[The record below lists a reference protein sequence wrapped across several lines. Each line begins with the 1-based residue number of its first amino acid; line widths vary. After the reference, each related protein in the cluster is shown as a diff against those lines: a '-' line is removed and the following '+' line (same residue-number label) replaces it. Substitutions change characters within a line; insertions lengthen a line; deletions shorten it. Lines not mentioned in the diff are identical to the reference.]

1 MKYILIIMLTLLSA
15 QTFANDCVNGKC
27 NVRSKNPVTIVTNK
41 VIKPVK
47 TFVYNGCKN
56 GKCSLRK

>member
-1 MKYILIIMLTLLSA
+1 MLTLLSA

>member
-1 MKYILIIMLTLLSA
+1 MKYILIIMLTFLSA

-27 NVRSKNPVTIVTNK
+27 KILSNKPVATVTNK
-41 VIKPVK
+41 VIKPIK
-47 TFVYNGCKN
+47 TFVHNGCKN